1 MSVCPQSESK
11 RDRPGH
17 GGGRGFRAGPR
28 SRILAAMKRDRILIT
43 GASSGIGEA
52 LALALAARGRH
63 LVLIARDGERLL
75 AVADAV
81 RGRGA
86 TVDPHPVD
94 VTDGAALERIV
105 TGTGPFDLVFAN
117 AGVAYGVPPDGI
129 EPTAQIRHAF
139 DVNLGGVLNTV
150 LPAIEGMRTAP
161 RDAAGVRGR
170 IVVVASV
177 AALIPYT
184 NSPTYCASK
193 AAVDIWAVGT
203 APNLAPHGIALT
215 SVCPGFVRTPMT
227 APNDFPMP
235 GIVGVDEA
243 VQRILAGIERAPRR
257 LVFPAWIGA
266 GARFVSLLPP
276 SWREA
281 ILRRQPSKA
290 PLPMAVSAPTG
301 ACGSA
306 PR

>member
-1 MSVCPQSESK
+1 
-11 RDRPGH
+11 
-17 GGGRGFRAGPR
+17 
-28 SRILAAMKRDRILIT
+28 MKRDRILIT

-52 LALALAARGRH
+52 LALALAAPGRQ

-81 RGRGA
+81 RDRGA
-86 TVDPHPVD
+86 GVESHPVD
-94 VTDGAALERIV
+94 VTDAAALERIV
-105 TGTGPFDLVFAN
+105 AGGAPFDLVFAS
-117 AGVAYGVPPDGI
+117 AGVAYGVPPDGF
-129 EPTAQIRHAF
+129 EPASQIRHAF

-150 LPAIEGMRTAP
+150 LPAIEGMRTVP
-161 RDAAGVRGR
+161 RDAAGFRGR
-170 IVVVASV
+170 IVVIASV

-193 AAVDIWAVGT
+193 AAIDVWTVGT

-235 GIVGVDEA
+235 GIVDVDEA
-243 VQRILAGIERAPRR
+243 VRRILAGIENAPRR

-266 GARFVSLLPP
+266 GARFVSLLP
-276 SWREA
+276 SAWREA

-290 PLPMAVSAPTG
+290 PRPMALNAPPA